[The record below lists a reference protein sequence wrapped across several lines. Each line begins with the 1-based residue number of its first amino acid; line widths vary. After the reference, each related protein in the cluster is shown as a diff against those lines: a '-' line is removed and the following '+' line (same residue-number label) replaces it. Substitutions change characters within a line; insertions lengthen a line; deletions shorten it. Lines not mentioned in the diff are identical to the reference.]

1 VPHPELAPVRAV
13 RPETGDRS
21 GVPTWVCPACEREN
35 AIAADRCEI
44 CGTSF
49 AQLFAEPERRV
60 EIDPSRA
67 LRWSLLLPGLGHW
80 MVGHRLDGVAR
91 MVLFAWTFGTVVL
104 LALTRSGGSL
114 GSAGALFALYA
125 VSAITLYGVS
135 AIDARRVATG
145 EDPLVPSRTLL
156 WASVVLV
163 VASVLLATVLSL
175 PALRG
180 G

>member
-1 VPHPELAPVRAV
+1 MA
-13 RPETGDRS
+13 
-21 GVPTWVCPACEREN
+21 
-35 AIAADRCEI
+35 
-44 CGTSF
+44 
-49 AQLFAEPERRV
+49 
-60 EIDPSRA
+60 
-67 LRWSLLLPGLGHW
+67 
-80 MVGHRLDGVAR
+80 GHRLDGVAR

-104 LALTRSGGSL
+104 LALTRSKGSL

-163 VASVLLATVLSL
+163 VASVLLATVVSL